1 MIQAENMSDTDDLK
15 GRLSAVLM
23 EISDIMKARK
33 DEVERLRDQIT
44 VMENENEAQEMKIFQ
59 SRIIFIAAMK

>member
-1 MIQAENMSDTDDLK
+1 MIQAENMSDSDDLK

-44 VMENENEAQEMKIFQ
+44 VMENENEDLERKVHELMNDF
-59 SRIIFIAAMK
+59 

>member
-1 MIQAENMSDTDDLK
+1 MSDTDDLK

-23 EISDIMKARK
+23 EISNIMKARK

-44 VMENENEAQEMKIFQ
+44 VMENENEDLERKVHELMNDF
-59 SRIIFIAAMK
+59 

>member
-1 MIQAENMSDTDDLK
+1 MSDTDDLK

-33 DEVERLRDQIT
+33 DEVERLRYQIT
-44 VMENENEAQEMKIFQ
+44 VMENENEDLERKVHELMNDF
-59 SRIIFIAAMK
+59 

>member
-33 DEVERLRDQIT
+33 DEVERLRDQNT
-44 VMENENEAQEMKIFQ
+44 VMENENEDLERKVHELMNDF
-59 SRIIFIAAMK
+59 

>member
-44 VMENENEAQEMKIFQ
+44 VMENENEDLERKLHEVMNDF
-59 SRIIFIAAMK
+59 

>member
-33 DEVERLRDQIT
+33 DEVERLRAQIT
-44 VMENENEAQEMKIFQ
+44 VMENENEDLERKLHEVMNDF
-59 SRIIFIAAMK
+59 

>member
-1 MIQAENMSDTDDLK
+1 MSDTDDLK
-15 GRLSAVLM
+15 GRLAAVLM

-44 VMENENEAQEMKIFQ
+44 VMENENEDLERKVHELMNDF
-59 SRIIFIAAMK
+59 

>member
-1 MIQAENMSDTDDLK
+1 MSDTDDLK

-44 VMENENEAQEMKIFQ
+44 VMENENEDLERKVHELMNEF
-59 SRIIFIAAMK
+59 

>member
-1 MIQAENMSDTDDLK
+1 MSDADDLK
-15 GRLSAVLM
+15 GRLSAVLT

-44 VMENENEAQEMKIFQ
+44 VMENENEDLERKVHELMNDF
-59 SRIIFIAAMK
+59 

>member
-1 MIQAENMSDTDDLK
+1 MSDTDDLK

-44 VMENENEAQEMKIFQ
+44 VMENENEDLERKVHELMNDF
-59 SRIIFIAAMK
+59 

>member
-44 VMENENEAQEMKIFQ
+44 VMENENEDLERKVQELMNDF
-59 SRIIFIAAMK
+59 

>member
-1 MIQAENMSDTDDLK
+1 MSDTDDLR

-44 VMENENEAQEMKIFQ
+44 VMENENEDLERKVHELMNDF
-59 SRIIFIAAMK
+59 

>member
-44 VMENENEAQEMKIFQ
+44 VMENENEDLERKVHELMNDF
-59 SRIIFIAAMK
+59 

>member
-1 MIQAENMSDTDDLK
+1 MSDTDDLK

-44 VMENENEAQEMKIFQ
+44 VMENENEDLERKVHEFMNDF
-59 SRIIFIAAMK
+59 